1 MRLVIVSPIHVLTLG
16 EKRSRLDQRSLEGA
30 GLGLRFAA
38 SVGFEEFT
46 GACCEH
52 AAYLMPGSFL
62 SWDFHSIVSSRLV
75 THPSDHCGLGS
86 LLDRDPFGS
95 SYCSAAYRRCVF
107 CDSLC

>member
-1 MRLVIVSPIHVLTLG
+1 MLG
-16 EKRSRLDQRSLEGA
+16 KNRSKLDQCALERT

-52 AAYLMPGSFL
+52 AAYFMPRSFL
-62 SWDFHSIVSSRLV
+62 PWDFHSIVGSRLV
-75 THPSDHCGLGS
+75 THPSDHGGFGS
-86 LLDRDPFGS
+86 LFDRDPFGS
-95 SYCSAAYRRCVF
+95 SHRSAANRCCMF